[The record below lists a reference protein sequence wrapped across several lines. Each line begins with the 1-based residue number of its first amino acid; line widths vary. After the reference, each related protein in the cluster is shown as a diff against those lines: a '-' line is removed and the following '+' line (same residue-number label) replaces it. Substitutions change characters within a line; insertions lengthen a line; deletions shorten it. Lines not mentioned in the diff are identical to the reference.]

1 MTALGDRRNQG
12 ASEVAGS
19 PAMDTADLEKLL
31 LTAHER
37 RASDLIISAGSPP
50 TLRVDGLIR
59 MMEGP
64 ALDGETTKS
73 LLYRIL
79 RAEQAR
85 HFELRRELDFSLM
98 RQGHRFRGNAYWQS
112 GSVAA
117 AFRLIPDTIPK
128 PEDLG
133 VPEIAVDFVQR
144 PQGLVLVTGAS
155 SQGKTTT
162 LASLVDHVNRRAS
175 KHIITVE
182 DPIEF
187 VHTNELSIVD
197 QREVGS
203 DTLSFAEALRHA
215 LRESPDII
223 VVGEMRDPETIRA
236 ALIAAETG
244 HLVLSTLH
252 TNDACQALDRIIE
265 SFPESEQAQ
274 IRAQLSLSLLAVF
287 AQRLV
292 RGRDGRLVLASE
304 ILYNT
309 HAVAN
314 TIREGHIHQL
324 YSAMETGRKHGMWTM
339 NQALEDLRARGVIS
353 EAEINRYLS
362 VHESYRAMEQAPAGR
377 GHAGGR

>member
-1 MTALGDRRNQG
+1 MNT
-12 ASEVAGS
+12 
-19 PAMDTADLEKLL
+19 MDLEHLL
-31 LTAHER
+31 LTAREQ

-59 MMEGP
+59 MMDGR
-64 ALDGETTKS
+64 ALDGETTKA
-73 LLYRIL
+73 LLHGIL
-79 RAEQAR
+79 SAEQVR
-85 HFELRRELDFSLM
+85 RLELHRELDFSIT

-117 AFRLIPDTIPK
+117 AFRLIPDVIPR
-128 PEDLG
+128 PENLG
-133 VPEIAVDFVQR
+133 IPEIAVDFVQR
-144 PQGLVLVTGAS
+144 PQGLVLITGAS

-162 LASLVDHVNRRAS
+162 QASLVNYVNRHVS

-182 DPIEF
+182 DPVEF
-187 VHTNELSIVD
+187 LHTNDLSIVD
-197 QREVGS
+197 QREVGL

-223 VVGEMRDPETIRA
+223 VVGEMRDPETMRA
-236 ALIAAETG
+236 AFIAAETG

-265 SFPESEQAQ
+265 SFPETEQAQ
-274 IRAQLSLSLLAVF
+274 IRGQLSLSLLAVL

-292 RGRDGRLVLASE
+292 RGRDGHLVLASE

-314 TIREGHIHQL
+314 AIREGHIHQL
-324 YSAMETGRKHGMWTM
+324 YSTMEAGRKHGMWTM
-339 NQALEDLRARGVIS
+339 NQALEDLHARGVI
-353 EAEINRYLS
+353 AETEIKRYVS
-362 VHESYRAMEQAPAGR
+362 VHESYRAMKQPPAG
-377 GHAGGR
+377 HGRAA